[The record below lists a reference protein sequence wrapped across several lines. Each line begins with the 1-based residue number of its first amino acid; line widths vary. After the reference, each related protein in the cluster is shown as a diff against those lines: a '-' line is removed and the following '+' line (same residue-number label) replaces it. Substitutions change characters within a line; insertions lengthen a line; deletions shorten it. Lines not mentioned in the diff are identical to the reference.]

1 MQADT
6 PINIAAGF
14 KTCEV
19 YPLDPSA
26 IRVMSSVESL
36 ACQAHDQPSTS
47 SLKDDHPS
55 DTAIHDSSPQ
65 LNSSSALE
73 SESHHIHYIS
83 SRSLIAYS

>member
-47 SLKDDHPS
+47 SLKG
-55 DTAIHDSSPQ
+55 
-65 LNSSSALE
+65 
-73 SESHHIHYIS
+73 
-83 SRSLIAYS
+83 